1 MRTLLSVAIV
11 SLFFTNSLSAHTPA
25 ERQKDLSNEI
35 AKHIDPVWVTNIFN
49 HQDMCEGRE
58 VAQPVLRTWGELS
71 ANVMS
76 DVSLA
81 RGEMFFRYNESTI
94 RNSAKHFSDD
104 PLLPFVMMGILRIE
118 SDFGENRAGTPVIR
132 TLFERYQKVV
142 DGKSG
147 DARRAKIFNEEILPF
162 MRMAHASGWDVCS
175 VLGTRAAAF
184 GYPHFI
190 PASLRLSVDGDGDG
204 KVDLMWNLSDA
215 TASIGNYLS
224 VTGWA
229 KNPRRAVFRYN
240 PDPKYVAIVFAYAE
254 RLKKK
259 LE

>member
-1 MRTLLSVAIV
+1 MRTLLSAVIV
-11 SLFFTNSLSAHTPA
+11 CVFFTNSLSAHTPT
-25 ERQKDLSNEI
+25 ERQKDLSAEL
-35 AKHIDPVWVTNIFN
+35 AKHFDPVWVTNVFN
-49 HQDMCEGRE
+49 HQDMCAGRE

-76 DVSLA
+76 DVSVA

-94 RNSAKHFSDD
+94 RASAKRSSDD
-104 PLLPFVMMGILRIE
+104 PLLPFIILGILRIE
-118 SDFGENRAGTPVIR
+118 SDFGENRAGVPVIR

-147 DARRAKIFNEEILPF
+147 NARRAKIFNEEIMPF
-162 MRMAHASGWDVCS
+162 MQMAHTSGWDVCN

-190 PASLRLSVDGDGDG
+190 PASLRLAVDGDGDG
-204 KVDLMWNLSDA
+204 KVDLMWNLADA
-215 TASIGNYLS
+215 TASIAHYLDA
-224 VTGWA
+224 TGWA

-254 RLKKK
+254 KLKKK